1 MNIRTI
7 IGTGAPL
14 ALAASAL
21 AGTPQ
26 DLFPDGFIDQ
36 FNSAEENIFAM
47 LEQAK
52 ASAFADN
59 AIQSQDIGLG
69 GERDT
74 SIGIFDDAIESDAVT
89 IWSTNNG
96 RGTFE
101 SSASSN
107 RAALGGSGAEASL
120 FLLYRT
126 VADGTADFAP
136 VTDETPRADFS
147 TVALESIVV
156 DVQSVTGVVSLNSFI
171 FTNTVGGGSGAL
183 DIDPIII
190 TEPGLVEIPFASFN
204 TTFGTPS
211 LEDVVNISFEFLT
224 EAGGGI
230 TLESIAVT
238 GVPAPGAATLATLA
252 GLACVRR
259 RR

>member
-1 MNIRTI
+1 MNVRTI
-7 IGTGAPL
+7 IGTSATL
-14 ALAASAL
+14 ALAASTL

-26 DLFPDGFIDQ
+26 ELLPGSFIDQ
-36 FNSAEENIFAM
+36 FNGEDDIFTMIQQNDSAG
-47 LEQAK
+47 
-52 ASAFADN
+52 FADS
-59 AIQSQDIGLG
+59 AIQDPGVGLG

-74 SIGIFDDAIESDAVT
+74 SISIFDDAIESDAAT

-96 RGTFE
+96 LGTFE

-107 RAALGGSGAEASL
+107 RAALGGGGAEASL

-147 TVALESIVV
+147 TITLESIVV
-156 DVQSVTGVVSLNSFI
+156 DVVSVTGTVSLSSFI
-171 FTNTVGGGSGAL
+171 FTDTLGGGSGAL
-183 DIDPIII
+183 DIAPILI
-190 TEPGLVEIPFASFN
+190 TEPGLVEFPLASFN
-204 TTFGTPS
+204 TAFGTPS
-211 LEDVVNISFEFLT
+211 LEDVVNISFDFLT

-230 TLESIAVT
+230 TLDSIAVT
-238 GVPAPGAATLATLA
+238 GVPAPGAASLAALA
-252 GLACVRR
+252 GCAAVRR